1 MKRVMF
7 FLVVVV
13 LSACSDV
20 KYTPK
25 PDDFYGDDKMA
36 DIMTDLYLLEATM
49 TSDRGAFTEL
59 QILPSDFIY
68 KKYETDSLTF
78 QENLYYYSD
87 RTLVYDLLMDQ
98 VDERLDV
105 LLDSVAVRQ
114 VKESKRKEE
123 EYKAKAK
130 ERTLELDP
138 DNTPMN

>member
-1 MKRVMF
+1 MKIVML
-7 FLVVVV
+7 FLVVVA
-13 LSACSDV
+13 LSACSDI
-20 KYTPK
+20 KNTPK

-49 TSDRGAFTEL
+49 TSDRGAFTDL
-59 QILPSDFIY
+59 QVLPSDFIY
-68 KKYETDSLTF
+68 EKYETDSLTF

-98 VDERLDV
+98 VEERLDV

>member
-1 MKRVMF
+1 MKRVML

-13 LSACSDV
+13 LSACSDI

-49 TSDRGAFTEL
+49 TSDRGAFTDL
-59 QILPSDFIY
+59 QVLPSDFIY

-123 EYKAKAK
+123 EYKAK